1 MHNANV
7 AFQNELGRTARS
19 SHQDNKVGKGT
30 LGAFLCVDLATGA
43 NVSVGTGFTADQRAD
58 FWSRREQLRGQL
70 VKYKHFPHGVKDA
83 PRHPVFLGFRDP
95 EDM

>member
-1 MHNANV
+1 
-7 AFQNELGRTARS
+7 
-19 SHQDNKVGKGT
+19 
-30 LGAFLCVDLATGA
+30 
-43 NVSVGTGFTADQRAD
+43 VGTGFTADQRAD